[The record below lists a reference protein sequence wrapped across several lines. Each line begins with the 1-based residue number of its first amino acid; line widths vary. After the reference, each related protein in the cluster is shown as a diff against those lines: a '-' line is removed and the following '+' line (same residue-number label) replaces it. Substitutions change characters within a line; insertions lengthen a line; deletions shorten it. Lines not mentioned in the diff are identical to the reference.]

1 MKDMSQFMTLWKE
14 PQTIIMDLP
23 NSLDST
29 LISPYNVTVTASFF
43 NAPEA
48 LTPADTI
55 IPISARQATNGS
67 KPSVFT
73 IPGSTPASNVIAN
86 FPRNAARAIF
96 SVSAT
101 GQGNEEFWWSNV
113 LESNTQTYNASSNAT
128 LLGFSPFREVQVLID
143 GQLAG
148 VQWPFPVIFTG
159 GVVPSFWSPMVGID
173 AFDLKEGEIDITP
186 WLGVLCDGNSH
197 NFTINVVGLNDG
209 GGTTATLSTGVNS
222 NWQVT
227 GKIFIWLDPSSST
240 TSGAPP
246 TVNGANPTI
255 SVSQSLTKN
264 STGFNDTLTYST
276 SVSRQLSISGSITT
290 STGTKTISWT
300 QTLTHTD
307 NGVLSNQGTNQL
319 NTITTQGTDASSGDA
334 TAFSNT
340 YSFPFSSNITS
351 NVLANG
357 TTKLDATISRT
368 KSQSLT
374 GPASGSG
381 ATANN
386 LQLFAVLPQTANLKL
401 ASTTF
406 STTQSGTA
414 TLFQAPNGGSASG
427 SNGTQSQ
434 QLRLGGAPGS
444 GFMGME
450 PDTELYFR
458 NISVDSAGNVLGT
471 DVERLGGVDV
481 VRDRPAA
488 TGPNVG
494 ADSQD
499 TASMVVTAV
508 NVAAGGGGAAA
519 AAAGERSMAAPGVG
533 RLGGGAVALVGS

>member
-29 LISPYNVTVTASFF
+29 LIGTYNVTITANFF
-43 NAPEA
+43 NAPQA
-48 LTPADTI
+48 LIPADTI

-186 WLGVLCDGNSH
+186 WLGVLCDGKSH

-227 GKIFIWLDPSSST
+227 GKIFVWLDSSSST
-240 TSGAPP
+240 TTGAAP

-255 SVSQSLTKN
+255 SVSQSVTKN
-264 STGFNDTLTYST
+264 STGFNDTLTYTT

-290 STGTKTISWT
+290 SLGTKTISWT
-300 QTLTHTD
+300 QTLTHSD
-307 NGVLSNQGTNQL
+307 NSVLSNQGTNQL
-319 NTITTQGTDASSGDA
+319 NTITTQGTDASSGGS

-340 YSFPFSSNITS
+340 YSFPFNSNITS

-357 TTKLDATISRT
+357 TTILNAAITRT
-368 KSQSLT
+368 KSQSYT

-386 LQLFAVLPQTANLKL
+386 LQLFAVLPQTANLNL

-406 STTQSGTA
+406 STTQSGAA

-434 QLRLGGAPGS
+434 QMRFGGAPGS

-458 NISVDSAGNVLGT
+458 DVRVNSAGQVLGT

-481 VRDRPAA
+481 VRNRPAA
-488 TGPNVG
+488 TGPNVA

-499 TASMVVTAV
+499 AASMVMTAV
-508 NVAAGGGGAAA
+508 DATAAGDGGG
-519 AAAGERSMAAPGVG
+519 EKSVSAPGAG
-533 RLGGGAVALVGS
+533 RLGAGTVLLVGS